1 MQDLPPSDP
10 RPDPNRSL
18 DWDERIAIIVVILVF
33 GSIFTWAFTRKGM
46 EWVTGLS
53 TPVLEDTDAEVSGIF
68 PFQSED
74 AEPSETGI
82 AIAPRQARS
91 RTEGDAMDDAET
103 ADAPILSLF
112 GGQAERD
119 GSPVPDVSPDEA
131 IPTPDAEASPEATP
145 IPTDSP
151 QASPSPSPEA
161 TPTPTESPQA
171 SPSPSPEAEETL
183 EASPSPSPEAEESP
197 EATPT
202 PTESPQASP
211 SPSPEAEESPS
222 PDITLEP
229 EATETTEEPVEFA
242 DIPQQFWARPYIQ
255 EVAQR
260 GIVNGYPDRTFRPD
274 NPVTRSEF
282 AVFLD
287 KTFELQS
294 KQEAIVYQDVPSIH
308 WAQGEIQKATEG
320 GFLTGDPETTFRPDD
335 RLSRLEVLLA
345 LSQGLELQPPD
356 NVEQVLQQNYEDV
369 EAIPEKA
376 LSSVAAATQAGFV
389 YKDGEARRLRPDES
403 ATRAEVVALLYQAL
417 VIEGEVEPSQQ

>member
-10 RPDPNRSL
+10 RPDPNNRSL

-33 GSIFTWAFTRKGM
+33 GSIFTWALTRKGM
-46 EWVTGLS
+46 EWTEALS
-53 TPVLEDTDAEVSGIF
+53 SPVLEDTDAEGSGIL
-68 PFQSED
+68 PFRSED
-74 AEPSETGI
+74 AEPSEPSL
-82 AIAPRQARS
+82 AIAPRPARA
-91 RTEGDAMDDAET
+91 RTEGDEAMGDAET
-103 ADAPILSLF
+103 AAAAPILSLF
-112 GGQAERD
+112 GGQAEGD
-119 GSPVPDVSPDEA
+119 GSPIPDVSPDEA
-131 IPTPDAEASPEATP
+131 IPTPDA
-145 IPTDSP
+145 
-151 QASPSPSPEA
+151 QASPDTEESPEA

-171 SPSPSPEAEETL
+171 SPSPEAEETL

-211 SPSPEAEESPS
+211 SPDAEESPS
-222 PDITLEP
+222 PDIPLEP

-294 KQEAIVYQDVPSIH
+294 KQAAIAYQDVPPIH
-308 WAQGEIQKATEG
+308 WAQAEIQKATEG

-345 LSQGLELQPPD
+345 LSQGLDLQPPD
-356 NVEQVLQQNYEDV
+356 NAEQVLQQSYEDAEV
-369 EAIPEKA
+369 VPERA
-376 LSSVAAATQAGFV
+376 MSSIAAATQAGFV
-389 YKDGEARRLRPDES
+389 YKDGEARRLRPDEP
-403 ATRAEVVALLYQAL
+403 ATRAEVVALLHQAL
-417 VIEGEVEPSQQ
+417 VIEGEVEPPQQ

>member
-46 EWVTGLS
+46 EWTEALS
-53 TPVLEDTDAEVSGIF
+53 SPVLEDTDAEGSGIL
-68 PFQSED
+68 PFRSED
-74 AEPSETGI
+74 AEPSEPSL
-82 AIAPRQARS
+82 AIAPRPARS
-91 RTEGDAMDDAET
+91 RTEREAMSDAET
-103 ADAPILSLF
+103 AAAAPILSLF
-112 GGQAERD
+112 GGQAQRD
-119 GSPVPDVSPDEA
+119 GSPIPDVSPEA
-131 IPTPDAEASPEATP
+131 EESPDATP

-151 QASPSPSPEA
+151 Q
-161 TPTPTESPQA
+161 
-171 SPSPSPEAEETL
+171 
-183 EASPSPSPEAEESP
+183 ASPSPSPEAEESP

-211 SPSPEAEESPS
+211 SPEAEDSPQASPSPSPEAEESPEATPTPTESPS
-222 PDITLEP
+222 PDIPLEP

-242 DIPQQFWARPYIQ
+242 DISQQFWARPYIQ

-294 KQEAIVYQDVPSIH
+294 KQEAIAYQDVPPIH
-308 WAQGEIQKATEG
+308 WAQAEIQKATEG

-356 NVEQVLQQNYEDV
+356 RVEPVLQQNYEDV

-389 YKDGEARRLRPDES
+389 YRDGEARQLRPNEP
-403 ATRAEVVALLYQAL
+403 ATRAEVVALLHQAL